1 MEDNRYEY
9 DQETL
14 ACLAGFE
21 TLWQRVSGRKPEK
34 HVTEEDRLPGFIREE
49 CCLAAFYT
57 ALARMFQNPGRAQL
71 MSQAAD
77 AKRRSRRLRAEYF
90 ILTGLTCDVPRDCPG
105 TGGKLASLRS
115 ALETEY
121 RLAEAYT
128 EASETTSCPIL
139 KELYQCF
146 AQDSNLCAQANRAL
160 LLDCF

>member
-1 MEDNRYEY
+1 MEDHYEY

-21 TLWQRVSGRKPEK
+21 ALWQRVSGKTPEK
-34 HVTEEDRLPGFIREE
+34 HIAEEDRLPGLIREE

-90 ILTGLTCDVPRDCPG
+90 ILTGLTCDAPRDCPG
-105 TGGKLASLRS
+105 TGGKLASLRA
-115 ALETEY
+115 ALEKEQRLTEAY
-121 RLAEAYT
+121 AEA
-128 EASETTSCPIL
+128 ADKAACPML
-139 KELYQCF
+139 KEVYRCF
-146 AQDSNLCAQANRAL
+146 AQETAAHAQANRAL